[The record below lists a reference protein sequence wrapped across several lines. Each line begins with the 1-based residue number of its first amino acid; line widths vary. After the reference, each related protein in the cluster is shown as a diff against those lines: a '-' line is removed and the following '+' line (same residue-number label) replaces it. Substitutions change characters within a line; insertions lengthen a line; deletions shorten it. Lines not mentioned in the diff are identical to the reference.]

1 MDRLKVAIVAD
12 YAEEG
17 WASMDLV
24 AEMLASRLASMHRDA
39 IEARLIRP
47 RFVRP
52 FTRFGSLRR
61 SKSLFNA
68 ERAFNR
74 YLLYPLWLRQQR
86 GKFTLFHIV
95 DHSYSHL
102 ANHLPGDRT
111 IITCHDLDAFRAIL
125 TPSRGSR
132 AAPRA
137 IASRV
142 LKGFRRAA
150 MVTCVSRA
158 TREAIVGSGLR
169 SPLTTA
175 VIANGVDSVMSPEP
189 DSQADREAENVLGP
203 REPSAPEIVHVG
215 STEPR
220 KRIKTLLQVFA
231 GIGRRFPSAR
241 LIRVGGGLLP
251 EHWRTADALG
261 IKDRIVVVPFL
272 ERRVLASVY
281 RRAAVVLM
289 PSEAEGFALPV
300 VEAMACGRPVV
311 ASDLPVLRETGGDAA
326 SYCAVDDVTSWIQT
340 VFALLAGLDDCNQVR
355 ARTAWAARFSWDTYC
370 ARTVEIYRAV
380 ADVATGKR
388 TTLSIR
394 DLEPTTEIVRA
405 WQQS

>member
-1 MDRLKVAIVAD
+1 MDRLKVAVVAD

-24 AEMLASRLASMHRDA
+24 AEMLASRLVSMHRDA
-39 IEARLIRP
+39 IDARLIRP

-61 SKSLFNA
+61 SKSFFNA

-102 ANHLPGDRT
+102 ANHLPPDRT
-111 IITCHDLDAFRAIL
+111 IITCHDIDAFRAVL
-125 TPSRGSR
+125 APSRGPR
-132 AAPRA
+132 AAVPRVVA
-137 IASRV
+137 GRI

-150 MVTCVSRA
+150 IVTCVSRA
-158 TREAIVGSGLR
+158 TRAAIVEQGLR
-169 SPLTTA
+169 SLLTTV

-189 DSQADREAENVLGP
+189 DLAADREAENVLGP
-203 REPSAPEIVHVG
+203 HDANAPEIVHVG

-220 KRIKTLLQVFA
+220 KRIETLLQIFA
-231 GIGRRFPSAR
+231 GVGRRFPSAR
-241 LIRVGGGLLP
+241 LIRIGGGLLP
-251 EHWRTADALG
+251 EHWRAADALG
-261 IKDRIVVVPFL
+261 IKDRIVIVPFL
-272 ERRVLASVY
+272 DRKVLATVY

-300 VEAMACGRPVV
+300 AEAMACGRPVV

-340 VFALLAGLDDCNQVR
+340 VCAFLAGPDDCNQVR
-355 ARTAWAARFSWDTYC
+355 ARTAWAARFSWNTYC

-388 TTLSIR
+388 TTISIR
-394 DLEPTTEIVRA
+394 DLEPTTE
-405 WQQS
+405 

>member
-1 MDRLKVAIVAD
+1 MDRLKVAVVAD

-24 AEMLASRLASMHRDA
+24 AEMLATRLASTHRDVVDA
-39 IEARLIRP
+39 QLIRP

-52 FTRFGSLRR
+52 LTRFGSLRR
-61 SKSLFNA
+61 SKSAFKA

-74 YLLYPLWLRQQR
+74 YLLYPLWLRQQH

-102 ANHLPGDRT
+102 ANHLPSDRT
-111 IITCHDLDAFRAIL
+111 IITCHDLDAFRAVL

-132 AAPRA
+132 AAVPRA
-137 IASRV
+137 IATRV

-158 TREAIVGSGLR
+158 TRDAIVGQGLR
-169 SPLTTA
+169 SPLTTV
-175 VIANGVDSVMSPEP
+175 VIANGVDSAMSPEP
-189 DSQADREAENVLGP
+189 DSEADREAEKILGP
-203 REPSAPEIVHVG
+203 REANAPEIVHVG
-215 STEPR
+215 STEAR
-220 KRIKTLLQVFA
+220 KRIETLLQIFA
-231 GIGRRFPSAR
+231 AIWRRFPRAR

-261 IKDRIVVVPFL
+261 IKNRIAIMPFL

-289 PSEAEGFALPV
+289 PSDAEGFALPV

-311 ASDLPVLRETGGDAA
+311 ASDLPVLRETGGDVAA
-326 SYCAVDDVTSWIQT
+326 YCAVDDVTSWIQT
-340 VFALLAGLDDCNQVR
+340 VGALLAGPDDCNQVR

-370 ARTVEIYRAV
+370 ARTTEIYRAV

-388 TTLSIR
+388 TTLSVH
-394 DLEPTTEIVRA
+394 DLEPTTE
-405 WQQS
+405 

>member
-1 MDRLKVAIVAD
+1 MDRLKVAVVAD

-24 AEMLASRLASMHRDA
+24 AEMLATRLASAHRDA
-39 IEARLIRP
+39 IDARLIRP
-47 RFVRP
+47 RFVRTL
-52 FTRFGSLRR
+52 TRLRPLRR
-61 SKSLFNA
+61 SKTVFNA
-68 ERAFNR
+68 ERGFNR
-74 YLLYPLWLRQQR
+74 YLLYPLWLRRQR

-111 IITCHDLDAFRAIL
+111 IITCHDLDAFRAVL
-125 TPSRGSR
+125 TPARGSR
-132 AAPRA
+132 TAVPRA
-137 IASRV
+137 IASRA

-158 TREAIVGSGLR
+158 TRDAIVAQGVR
-169 SPLTTA
+169 SPLTTT
-175 VIANGVDSVMSPEP
+175 VIANGVDSAMSPEP
-189 DSQADREAENVLGP
+189 DSEADHEAEKILGP
-203 REPSAPEIVHVG
+203 RAANAPEIVHVG

-220 KRIKTLLQVFA
+220 KRIETLLQIFA
-231 GIGRRFPSAR
+231 GIGRRFPNAR

-251 EHWRTADALG
+251 EHWRAADALG
-261 IKDRIVVVPFL
+261 IKDRIVIMPFL

-311 ASDLPVLRETGGDAA
+311 ASDLPVLRETGGDLAW
-326 SYCAVDDVTSWIQT
+326 YCPVADVGRWIET
-340 VFALLAGLDDCNQVR
+340 VCALLNGRDGGDQIR

-380 ADVATGKR
+380 AEVATGKR
-388 TTLSIR
+388 STLSER
-394 DLEPTTEIVRA
+394 DLEPTTE
-405 WQQS
+405 